1 MLLSFY
7 GTGEMKGRPLYGQK
21 GDCLM
26 EKLYFDLQLFADGG
40 AGAAGGDGG
49 AAAGAEGAT
58 GVTAPDAGERRQ
70 KRVNPLANV
79 RYGVQPSQEES
90 PGEVAAATDEA
101 ANANQDEGKKSFRD
115 LIKGEY
121 KADADAWAQELIRN
135 RFKQN
140 GELEEKLNS
149 MNPLL
154 ELLGKKHNVDPTDIE
169 QLTRI
174 IGDDDSLYE
183 EEAIQ
188 RGMSVE
194 TLKSVKQMERE
205 NEVLKQREQQSIADM
220 RMRQHFDTLAQQAE
234 AAKQLY
240 PDLDL
245 MTEMQNPIF
254 ARLTAPGVNVD
265 VRTAYEVVHRDEMR
279 GAEMQFAAQKSAER
293 VANAVRANGMR
304 PQENGMNGQQA
315 ASQVKT
321 DPRTLTRADREEIKR
336 RVARGE
342 KIAF

>member
-1 MLLSFY
+1 
-7 GTGEMKGRPLYGQK
+7 
-21 GDCLM
+21 M
-26 EKLYFDLQLFADGG
+26 EKLYLDLQLFADGG

-49 AAAGAEGAT
+49 AAAGAGDAT

-79 RYGVQPSQEES
+79 KYGVQPQQEQAQ
-90 PGEVAAATDEA
+90 GEVAAATEDA
-101 ANANQDEGKKSFRD
+101 ANTANQGDGKKSFKD

-154 ELLGKKHNVDPTDIE
+154 EMLGKKHNVDPTDIE

-194 TLKSVKQMERE
+194 TLKAVKQMERE
-205 NEVLKQREQQSIADM
+205 NEVLKQREQQSIADQ
-220 RMRQHFDTLAQQAE
+220 RMREHFDSLARQADE
-234 AAKQLY
+234 AKQLY
-240 PDLDL
+240 PGLDL
-245 MTEMQNPIF
+245 MTEMQNPTF
-254 ARLTAPGVNVD
+254 ARLTAPGVGVD

-279 GAEMQFAAQKSAER
+279 GAEMQYGAQKSAER
-293 VANAVRANGMR
+293 IANAVRANGMR
-304 PQENGMNGQQA
+304 PVENGMNSQQA
-315 ASQVKT
+315 PSQVKT
-321 DPRTLTRADREEIKR
+321 DPRTLTSADREEIRR

>member
-1 MLLSFY
+1 M
-7 GTGEMKGRPLYGQK
+7 ERLY
-21 GDCLM
+21 L
-26 EKLYFDLQLFADGG
+26 DLQLFADGG
-40 AGAAGGDGG
+40 AGAAVSDGG

-79 RYGVQPSQEES
+79 KYGVQPQQEEAQ
-90 PGEVAAATDEA
+90 GEVAATTDDA
-101 ANANQDEGKKSFRD
+101 ANTANQDEGKKSFKD

-154 ELLGKKHNVDPTDIE
+154 EALGKMHNVDPTDIQ
-169 QLTRI
+169 QLTNI
-174 IGDDDSLYE
+174 ILDNDSLYE
-183 EEAIQ
+183 EEAMQ
-188 RGMSVE
+188 RGMSVDA
-194 TLKSVKQMERE
+194 LKAVKQMERE

-220 RMRQHFDTLAQQAE
+220 RMRQHFDGLAKQADE
-234 AAKQLY
+234 LKQLY
-240 PDLDL
+240 PGFDL
-245 MTEMQNPIF
+245 MAEMQNPEF
-254 ARLTAPGVNVD
+254 ARLTAPGVGVD

-293 VANAVRANGMR
+293 MANAVRANGMR

-315 ASQVKT
+315 PVNVKT